1 MTRAQHVNQSHDS
14 AVLESNLILI
24 MFGFEVAE
32 GLNRTLDIF
41 EKIMPNNF
49 LAFEKVTWWL
59 EQHASVIYFLFFLSV
74 FAHVLAAFK

>member
-1 MTRAQHVNQSHDS
+1 MNQSHDS

-49 LAFEKVTWWL
+49 LAFEKVTL
-59 EQHASVIYFLFFLSV
+59 VIRTICKCHLFFLFPISV
-74 FAHVLAAFK
+74 CPCSGSI

>member
-24 MFGFEVAE
+24 MFGFEGAE

-41 EKIMPNNF
+41 EKIMLNNF
-49 LAFEKVTWWL
+49 LAFEKVTW
-59 EQHASVIYFLFFLSV
+59 
-74 FAHVLAAFK
+74 